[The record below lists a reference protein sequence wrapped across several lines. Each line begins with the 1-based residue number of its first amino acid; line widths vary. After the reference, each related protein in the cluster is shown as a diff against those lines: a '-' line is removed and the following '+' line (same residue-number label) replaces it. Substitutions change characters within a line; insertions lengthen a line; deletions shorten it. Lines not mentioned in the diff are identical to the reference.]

1 MIQPVV
7 PESECLMPRTANLSD
22 QKCAARS
29 KQVALV
35 TEH

>member
-7 PESECLMPRTANLSD
+7 PESECLMPWTANLTD
-22 QKCAARS
+22 QKCARS